1 MPKQFPATETPEK
14 DSLRDLTD
22 EQLGV
27 AVDKFIDRSH
37 EYAEEDLY
45 SELNRYVQEVER
57 RELPNDHPLSEWR
70 RMSLPHINRLNP
82 ESDAKN
88 IEGGRYG
95 LILEEAYQNGGLPH
109 LPELEVFGVGE
120 VDMEAISEFS
130 LELVD
135 FIEQKEQE
143 ANEEE
148 LEHLYRFGQGIHA
161 EFFSASPSLVNYIRL
176 PDRLKL
182 MTKAT
187 RSKVVQGT
195 FGSVFVGE
203 TVYDVSFMKGRLD
216 EITMKAMEDLSVPEK
231 LDLLHQLRTVGAQAI
246 ANGEWSRPAYNQVR
260 QTYETL
266 MNSENSAVFVQL
278 AAEAGLETL
287 DAEYDN
293 PQLSFVRFEGQ
304 TSDSRLN
311 TRFSN
316 EQVEA
321 ITDKFFSK
329 YSLDHVVSNSTR
341 VLPATKDALV
351 CMDRS
356 GLAAGIIRMDV
367 EQFLDSPESDLNFD
381 VNQYRIY
388 KQHLD
393 AAEQFPAQRRDEI
406 SVKIYHAIYNE
417 YVGELVASGDT
428 EGAAKVFTEIL
439 PVLSEEEWKTYFVGE
454 IKQREYPSQNELY
467 HEAGDENGKVS
478 HEFVTGLFDYRDQL
492 GERYAEDYMELQA
505 ALEHED
511 FEHAFEIASH
521 ITLKAQYEKQPTAIH
536 QEVAMLQDKVREAH
550 QANFEVA
557 RQKFEAAMAELEQ
570 TEEIQARAEVVRK
583 IEDNLGELGDELRA
597 FIEGKLATTE
607 GLPQL
612 ELTTLKELVA
622 ELKGDESLERV
633 SDEDVLLFQH
643 VHSGELADK
652 IEGEFGF
659 ALSDLSLREQYFFL
673 NYLKRVTPSSAEL
686 MKRFTSL
693 YGVDGMRTFLSLE
706 RGDETLGDHIVAFG
720 QHDEVAGTVFKYYG
734 ELLNSAERAEVLV
747 REVSDCE
754 GGVCIELGNQ
764 VRENIINRAQKDL
777 EKAVR
782 SHDPSEVAAQ
792 IENYI
797 AVAKEYVALLQ
808 EIGTGKI
815 ESVSPE
821 SLTEEEQAR
830 MQDLLRTNYNKAYP
844 EPENEAF
851 KAAVAGSLTKSF
863 SNPNT
868 IFRVLRDN
876 GKIVSYNRF
885 DTLND
890 YTGKEVSYFGSFNAD
905 PAYSGVGGVVLEET
919 IKDRLE
925 DGRPMMAHCDPTQAI
940 TKKYIEDGFVATGFY
955 ELAGKPSFEIW
966 RSKDSTAQLES
977 KEKSI
982 EDLLTTTEGGSIVV
996 REQLDTETYP
1006 ELQNNMGLTRYFTHQ
1021 GKTYLVFEQ
1030 LPDDLR
1036 SDFTPPKEEL
1046 KEAA

>member
-1 MPKQFPATETPEK
+1 M
-14 DSLRDLTD
+14 
-22 EQLGV
+22 
-27 AVDKFIDRSH
+27 
-37 EYAEEDLY
+37 
-45 SELNRYVQEVER
+45 
-57 RELPNDHPLSEWR
+57 
-70 RMSLPHINRLNP
+70 
-82 ESDAKN
+82 
-88 IEGGRYG
+88 
-95 LILEEAYQNGGLPH
+95 PH

-135 FIEQKEQE
+135 FIESKEQE
-143 ANEEE
+143 ADDEE
-148 LEHLYRFGQGIHA
+148 LERLYRFGQGIHT
-161 EFFSASPSLVNYIRL
+161 EFFSASPSLINYIRL

-182 MTKAT
+182 MTRAT

-216 EITMKAMEDLSVPEK
+216 EITMKAMDDLSVPEK

-266 MNSENSAVFVQL
+266 MNSEDSAVFVQL

-287 DAEYDN
+287 DAEYEN

-329 YSLDHVVSNSTR
+329 YSLYHVVSNSTR

-393 AAEQFPAQRRDEI
+393 TAEQFPTQRRDEI

-417 YVGELVASGDT
+417 YVGELVANGDVK
-428 EGAAKVFTEIL
+428 GAAKVFAEIL
-439 PVLSEEEWKTYFVGE
+439 PVLSEEEWKTYFIGE

-467 HEAGDENGKVS
+467 HEAGDENGRVS

-492 GERYAEDYMELQA
+492 GERYEEDYLELEA

-521 ITLKAQYEKQPTAIH
+521 ITLKAQYEKQTTAVH
-536 QEVAMLQDKVREAH
+536 QEVATLQDKVREAH
-550 QANFEVA
+550 QANFEAA
-557 RQKFEAAMAELEQ
+557 RQKFEAAMSELGQ

-583 IEDNLGELGDELRA
+583 IDNLGELSDELRA

-607 GLPQL
+607 DLPQL

-622 ELKGDESLERV
+622 ELKGDESMERV
-633 SDEDVLLFQH
+633 TVEDVLLFQH
-643 VHSGELADK
+643 VHSGELAGK
-652 IEGEFGF
+652 IEGEFDF

-720 QHDEVAGTVFKYYG
+720 QHDEVAGTVFEYYG
-734 ELLNSAERAEVLV
+734 ELLNSSEKAESLV
-747 REVSDCE
+747 QEAGCE
-754 GGVCIELGNQ
+754 GEHCVQLAEQ

-782 SHDPSEVAAQ
+782 AHNPSEVAAK
-792 IENYI
+792 IETY
-797 AVAKEYVALLQ
+797 VADAKVYVALLQ
-808 EIGTGKI
+808 EAVQQPL
-815 ESVSPE
+815 ESIPAAEIS
-821 SLTEEEQAR
+821 EEDKEQIRALSAR
-830 MQDLLRTNYNKAYP
+830 NYVD
-844 EPENEAF
+844 EPEDFQGIIRSGLESAF
-851 KAAVAGSLTKSF
+851 ES
-863 SNPNT
+863 SNT
-868 IFRVLRDN
+868 RFYIERDDSGKVIFCD
-876 GKIVSYNRF
+876 RF
-885 DTLND
+885 DDKLDPYNGRTV
-890 YTGKEVSYFGSFNAD
+890 KYFGSVNAEPSFN
-905 PAYSGVGGVVLEET
+905 GIGRVRITETLEQELVNGET
-919 IKDRLE
+919 
-925 DGRPMMAHCDPTQAI
+925 MFAHCDPENAVSSL
-940 TKKYIEDGFVATGFY
+940 YIEHGFVATGTVSP
-955 ELAGKPSFEIW
+955 AGKFSFEIW
-966 RSKDSTAQLES
+966 RSNDSSEQLQTKSLSTAELIEQLENRPES
-977 KEKSI
+977 
-982 EDLLTTTEGGSIVV
+982 TEYEIRKVESGD
-996 REQLDTETYP
+996 QFP
-1006 ELQNNMGLTRYFTHQ
+1006 ELSEGKYLTRYFKHN
-1021 GKTYLVFEQ
+1021 GEYYAVFEPAPAA
-1030 LPDDLR
+1030 LLAE
-1036 SDFTPPKEEL
+1036 FVPPQDQ